1 MSNFRQVEETRL
13 YLAPPSEPDPGHRWL
28 GYLLPEGAQAG
39 PEIGLRQALH
49 DLGGSFVFATVAPD
63 LAPAG
68 AVGRFIDE
76 VGAIV
81 GEAVSPRVIVWLP
94 DPARIP
100 GSPNVVMGI
109 DRDGGKVA
117 TGAQLPLV
125 PDLRLNILGGATLA
139 LDGEVLRVRGT
150 GAIGFSGPAAPV
162 TSQVSEAG
170 LAFSGDGRGCLDFTT
185 YIERRSLHD
194 RWGWGFQFA
203 VPTSGPDPVKP
214 ASALWSPLAAG
225 HLPSGADLLGF
236 AVALDPADPVNA
248 ILPGRTVVVF
258 TGLNHDGERTVLESW
273 YRTDTG
279 ARIRLVP
286 VPGPLAE
293 HPDAGHLVFNPG
305 ASGPG
310 GVGGPFQAA
319 PSGAFLLEIPESG
332 DAAVSADEVHH
343 LLCGLQGTE
352 YIAFT
357 PGDRLVFTP
366 RLPAYVAGYPFPEA
380 SPVGPPS
387 DPGAPLLAETYR
399 TSWASL
405 ARADTEDATLYV
417 AQPRG
422 APLYGRDARTYRAN
436 HSLMGNVDPGVA
448 LHRDAVFPL
457 APYAGVRVDPEH
469 GGWSRERIEDV
480 ERTAIAPTRRMRI
493 GEHAHP
499 QDAPARPPRP
509 AGPSAGRHAPFNAG
523 PQAGPVN
530 ATTPAGLLVTV
541 EPDGRW
547 SRILLGQN
555 NDPKPRRMCFLQPTN
570 ELRQAFQSSDLF
582 LVAANATRLGNL
594 TGAGDGE
601 ADGAGEAAFQN
612 AMNIGEWNFAADVGR
627 NHYDDYANVLIV
639 KGREGPL
646 YDPGRPRSESLVCNP
661 ERWTQ
666 REEFAAPSDLVP
678 GLGPPPGERPGP
690 PDPAELVVL
699 SSWLRRY
706 FEAAAERPDPH
717 LARFNRLARDRAW
730 TGILVLRMRIDALPA
745 DLAGVIA
752 GVADPGRFHAHHFG
766 IEMSQVRN
774 DPGDPVI
781 DLAGDSSMFGLV
793 DYADPAF
800 TPPGPGERARPVP
813 PRQGVDHDFR
823 LLSLRAV
830 FENTAV
836 QEFESWAQLTV
847 NRLLGMRVT
856 GMGEGGDPFNTLV
869 LRGHYQNDG
878 SRPVHSL
885 TGTGPATL
893 RFGDGVPVHKVEITG
908 VRMSTRDPG
917 DPETGRDVV
926 SWFDLSG
933 FLDLKVLRRNDGT
946 PFDVLSFGNDAGE
959 DLPRRGLAFSG
970 LGVRMAFPPLDPAR
984 RTFTFDPGE
993 VRFDLATST
1002 PREDSLFRDFALD
1015 LRGLAR
1021 GDANAPPETAGYL
1034 PVLTSAPLTGVA
1046 DGPWCGLAYELDLG
1060 TPGELAGEAGL
1071 VARLLTAWSTADTG
1085 EHDDRGTGNAVVAGD
1100 PGAQRVLVGLGLPG
1114 TKGGATLFSVEN
1126 VLRLSV
1132 GRIRLDRAQA
1142 GGSPP
1147 REGFLLTLNDIAL
1160 RFLGLV
1166 DVPPGGS
1173 TSFFLFG
1180 DQDTAGPGGL
1190 GWYALYHRR
1199 QAGARPARQ
1208 RSHLLERERN

>member
-1 MSNFRQVEETRL
+1 MSFFQQVEETRL
-13 YLAPPSEPDPGHRWL
+13 YLASAATPDPLHRWL
-28 GYLLPEGAQAG
+28 GYLLPEGARAD
-39 PEIGLRQALH
+39 PEIGLEQAMH
-49 DLGGSFVFATVAPD
+49 GLGGSFVFATAAPD

-68 AVGRFIDE
+68 AVDRFIGE
-76 VGAIV
+76 VDVIVRGA
-81 GEAVSPRVIVWLP
+81 ASDRVIVWLP

-109 DRDGGKVA
+109 DRDGGKIA
-117 TGAQLPLV
+117 TAVEIPLV
-125 PDLRLNILGGATLA
+125 RDLRLRILGGTGLV

-150 GAIGFSGPAAPV
+150 GAIGFSGPAAPDA
-162 TSQVSEAG
+162 TQISEAD
-170 LAFSGDGRGCLDFTT
+170 LAFSGPGRGCLDFTT
-185 YIERRSLHD
+185 YIERRSLYE
-194 RWGWGFQFA
+194 RWRWGFQFA
-203 VPTSGPDPVKP
+203 VPPDD
-214 ASALWSPLAAG
+214 ALWLPLAAG
-225 HLPSGADLLGF
+225 HLPSGADRLGF
-236 AVALDPADPVNA
+236 AVAIDPADPVNA

-258 TGLNHDGERTVLESW
+258 TGQNHDGARTVLESH

-286 VPGPLAE
+286 APG
-293 HPDAGHLVFNPG
+293 PDAGHLVFNPG
-305 ASGPG
+305 TAEPLQA
-310 GVGGPFQAA
+310 FQAA
-319 PSGAFLLEIPESG
+319 PSGAFTLEAPGAEG
-332 DAAVSADEVHH
+332 TVQQ

-387 DPGAPLLAETYR
+387 DPEAPLLVDTYR

-405 ARADTEDATLYV
+405 VRADGEDATPYV

-422 APLYGRDARTYRAN
+422 ASLYGRDASTYPAN
-436 HSLMGNVDPGVA
+436 HTLFGNVAPGVA
-448 LHRDAVFPL
+448 LHRGAVFPL
-457 APYAGVRVDPEH
+457 APYAGVQVDPEH

-480 ERTAIAPTRRMRI
+480 ERTALASTRRTRI
-493 GEHAHP
+493 GGRAH
-499 QDAPARPPRP
+499 
-509 AGPSAGRHAPFNAG
+509 PFNAES
-523 PQAGPVN
+523 QAGPEN

-541 EPDGRW
+541 QPDGRW

-555 NDPKPRRMCFLQPTN
+555 DDPKPRRMCFLAPVP
-570 ELRQAFQSSDLF
+570 ELQQAFQSSDLF
-582 LVAANATRLGNL
+582 LVAANATRLGRF
-594 TGAGDGE
+594 TGAGDG
-601 ADGAGEAAFQN
+601 AGEAVFQN
-612 AMNIGEWNFAADVGR
+612 TMNIGEWDFAADVGR
-627 NHYDDYANVLIV
+627 NRYDDYANVLIV

-646 YDPGRPRSESLVCNP
+646 YDPGRPASESLVCNP

-678 GLGPPPGERPGP
+678 GLGPGPDERPGP

-706 FEAAAERPDPH
+706 FEAAAGRPEPY
-717 LARFNRLARDRAW
+717 LARFNALARDRAW
-730 TGILVLRMRIDALPA
+730 TGILVLRMRIDALPV
-745 DLAGVIA
+745 DLAGVVA
-752 GVADPGRFHAHHFG
+752 GVTDPSRFHAHHFG
-766 IEMSQVRN
+766 IEISQVRN
-774 DPGDPVI
+774 DPGAPAI

-847 NRLLGMRVT
+847 NRLFGMRVA
-856 GMGEGGDPFNTLV
+856 GMGEGGNPFNTLV
-869 LRGHYQNDG
+869 LRGHYQHDG

-885 TGTGPATL
+885 TGTEPATF
-893 RFGDGVPVHKVEITG
+893 RFGAGVPVRKVEITG

-917 DPETGRDVV
+917 DPQTGRDVA

-946 PFDVLSFGNDAGE
+946 PFDVLSFGGDADA

-984 RTFTFDPGE
+984 RTFTFEPGE

-1002 PREDSLFRDFALD
+1002 PRKDSLFQDFALD
-1015 LRGLAR
+1015 LRGLAT
-1021 GDANAPPETAGYL
+1021 GDADAPPESAGYL
-1034 PVLTSAPLTGVA
+1034 PVVTGAPLSGVA
-1046 DGPWCGLAYELDLG
+1046 DGPWYGLAYELDLG
-1060 TPGELAGEAGL
+1060 TPGELAGDAGL
-1071 VARLLTAWSTADTG
+1071 VARLLTAWSTADDDTG
-1085 EHDDRGTGNAVVAGD
+1085 DE
-1100 PGAQRVLVGLGLPG
+1100 GAQRVLVGLGLPG
-1114 TKGGATLFSVEN
+1114 TKGGATLFSLEN

-1132 GRIRLDRAQA
+1132 GQIRLDRAAA
-1142 GGSPP
+1142 GGTPP

-1160 RFLGLV
+1160 RFLGLAGI
-1166 DVPPGGS
+1166 PPSGS

-1190 GWYALYHRR
+1190 GWYALYRR
-1199 QAGARPARQ
+1199 EKAGTGPERRRP
-1208 RSHLLERERN
+1208 HLLLERERG